1 MREAAGALAL
11 DPALSGAAELVGR
24 LMLEPP
30 RETPA
35 EVTEAMNEVDVHD
48 AKAIAKAGV
57 WAVIGSLM
65 FLPLVWWMAP
75 GSINGIPVLAALLAI
90 DGVVAIVAMRGA
102 KPRPGLVVIAN
113 TIIVIAVARMFSPIL
128 IAPGVA
134 ASLGMAMVLTP
145 RFSIL
150 GSPITITIL
159 MIGAVIVPLG
169 LEQLHIVSTTMT
181 VTPHGV
187 MFSGPALD
195 GARSTP
201 TIVVSALYAACLAG
215 ACIFAG
221 YQMRARA
228 LAAAHRLQLQAWQLR
243 QLVPR

>member
-1 MREAAGALAL
+1 
-11 DPALSGAAELVGR
+11 
-24 LMLEPP
+24 
-30 RETPA
+30 
-35 EVTEAMNEVDVHD
+35 MNEVDVTD
-48 AKAIAKAGV
+48 AKAIASAGL
-57 WAVIGSLM
+57 WAVIGSLL

-75 GSINGIPVLAALLAI
+75 GSISGIPVLAGLLAV
-90 DGVVAIVAMRGA
+90 DGVVAVVAMRGST
-102 KPRPGLVVIAN
+102 PRPGLVVIAN

-145 RFSIL
+145 RFSWL

-169 LEQLHIVSTTMT
+169 LEQLHVVSTTMT

-187 MFSGPALD
+187 VFSGPALD

-221 YQMRARA
+221 YQMRQRA

-243 QLVPR
+243 QLMPH